1 MLRLQGHLKEIE
13 SIDREI
19 KRNNESNNK
28 LRKTRKELETE
39 VIDIL
44 EENGEIGVK
53 YTNNNKTLAVVIES
67 NLRRKPKN
75 PKDVQKATQLI
86 LEEHGIEP
94 DVSVSIMK
102 KLDDAKKGSHI
113 DNKKIKI
120 KPYEQGKVKKRKK
133 VKEDINI

>member
-1 MLRLQGHLKEIE
+1 M
-13 SIDREI
+13 
-19 KRNNESNNK
+19 
-28 LRKTRKELETE
+28 
-39 VIDIL
+39 
-44 EENGEIGVK
+44 
-53 YTNNNKTLAVVIES
+53 
-67 NLRRKPKN
+67 RRKPKN

-102 KLDDAKKGSHI
+102 KLDDAKKGSNI

-133 VKEDINI
+133 VMEL